1 MGSISTLDV
10 LETPEGI
17 NASYLNEFV
26 IINIETIGSCN
37 DWSAMSIK
45 YQVCWHI

>member
-1 MGSISTLDV
+1 MGGISTLDV

-17 NASYLNEFV
+17 NTSYLNEFV